1 MCPQL
6 VACLRRLFSSC
17 VHSELSHGN
26 ESEIRAGR
34 KTKLVQ
40 KADKFAGTGE
50 PCPKYE
56 QAAPN
61 QLLVANYM
69 QPMVVISHTE
79 SRIARI
85 NLVIWGARS
94 LVLIRQGTPL
104 PCLYVLI
111 KDREKSGPSVVSGLF
126 FFRFRR
132 LSIIL
137 TGIGLTIFTGSA
149 HRGRVSG
156 RDIGSVGKNARP
168 QFSGC
173 KSPGG
178 ALTLAPMNI
187 SHIRINGWWWAR

>member
-1 MCPQL
+1 VCPQL

-40 KADKFAGTGE
+40 KADKFAGTGAA
-50 PCPKYE
+50 CPKYE

-61 QLLVANYM
+61 QLLVAKGI
-69 QPMVVISHTE
+69 QPMVVIGHTE
-79 SRIARI
+79 SLITRI

-94 LVLIRQGTPL
+94 LVVIRQGTPL

-132 LSIIL
+132 VSIIL
-137 TGIGLTIFTGSA
+137 TGTGLTTMTGSA
-149 HRGRVSG
+149 HRGRVSCLAA
-156 RDIGSVGKNARP
+156 KNAEP

-173 KSPGG
+173 KVLGR